1 MIMPR
6 IVLVRPRNTLNIG
19 AAARVMANFGFDEL
33 VVVDPYPP
41 VWEEAKRSA
50 LAGESVLKTA
60 RSVTTLE
67 EALVGCT
74 RVVGTT
80 AGSRRKLECE
90 PILPA
95 ALRRRAGRGKLAIL
109 FGSEKTGLGND
120 ALSYCHLLVR
130 IPTLPN
136 APSMNLA
143 QAVAV
148 CCYEWT
154 RGRPPAA
161 SKETG
166 APVDSL
172 LRLLGIVTPMLDT
185 AGFFESGTR
194 ELNMRRLRRVLW
206 HARLTQD
213 DVAVLTQAARKM
225 EYIIKSCGDQK
236 PAQKQAK

>member
-1 MIMPR
+1 
-6 IVLVRPRNTLNIG
+6 VLVRPRNTLNIG
-19 AAARVMANFGFDEL
+19 AAARAMANFGFEEL

-50 LAGESVLKTA
+50 LAGEAVLRTA
-60 RSVTTLE
+60 RSVTTVE
-67 EALVGCT
+67 EALAGCT
-74 RVVGTT
+74 RVAGTT
-80 AGSRRKLECE
+80 AGSRRKLDREV
-90 PILPA
+90 ILPA
-95 ALRRRAGRGKLAIL
+95 ALRRRVGRGRLAIL

-120 ALSYCHLLVR
+120 ALSYCDLLVR
-130 IPTLPN
+130 IPTLAN

-161 SKETG
+161 PGDER

-172 LRLLGIVTPMLDT
+172 LRLLGIVTPLLDT
-185 AGFFESGTR
+185 AGFFEGGTK
-194 ELNMRRLRRVLW
+194 EINTRRLRRVLW
-206 HARLTQD
+206 KAQLSPD

-225 EYIIKSCGDQK
+225 EYIIYQCGDSK
-236 PAQKQAK
+236 PRSQ